1 MLLWA
6 LHCCSRCDLAPC
18 TFCEP
23 LNATFTVKQQNT
35 SSALLRSRQGQVFSG
50 ELTFLTFC
58 ISPHS
63 LSLSLSFW
71 LVLLSLLLL
80 APKPTI
86 GVQSLIMQ
94 KASPPVCPPSV
105 DSLQISIRRSS
116 TLQISILHPSPF
128 FRYYSFLWLHIS
140 CSLFSYFSHSVII
153 QLISLVIFR
162 KRLVCT
168 VS

>member
-1 MLLWA
+1 M
-6 LHCCSRCDLAPC
+6 APC

-116 TLQISILHPSPF
+116 TLQISILHLSFPPLLFLFMAAHFMLPIFLLFPF
-128 FRYYSFLWLHIS
+128 CHYSAHII
-140 CSLFSYFSHSVII
+140 SYI
-153 QLISLVIFR
+153 
-162 KRLVCT
+162 
-168 VS
+168 